1 MPRILTYN
9 VHACRG
15 LDGRPSPGRIADVIA
30 AARPDI
36 VALQELDVGRAR
48 SGELDQAEVIAR
60 ELGMDFHFHPARRIE
75 GERYG
80 DAILSALPLR
90 LVKAGS
96 LPEPRRR
103 PPFFEPRGALWASVG
118 LGGRAGA
125 LQVINTHLGLL
136 ARERTAQVEALLGE
150 DLARPS
156 GLPRTAGCPA
166 RRPQRGGAQPA

>member
-1 MPRILTYN
+1 VPRILTYN

-15 LDGRPSPGRIADVIA
+15 LDERPSPGRIADVIA

-80 DAILSALPLR
+80 AAILSALPLR

-96 LPEPRRR
+96 LPE
-103 PPFFEPRGALWASVG
+103 RGAAHRSSSHAARSGPRWGSAT
-118 LGGRAGA
+118 GRG
-125 LQVINTHLGLL
+125 
-136 ARERTAQVEALLGE
+136 RCR
-150 DLARPS
+150 
-156 GLPRTAGCPA
+156 
-166 RRPQRGGAQPA
+166 